1 MSDFDGVYGNK
12 EIDYAK
18 ACIDYGEWETDVK
31 WDFRSEAEY
40 VNFDTFSGKVLKN
53 ITVNGD
59 IIIFVCED
67 DTMYFMYHSQSCC
80 ENVYLADVVGDFKYL
95 IGNPILLAEEVI
107 NEKDETDK
115 GGDFIEFT
123 FYKLAT
129 IKGYVDL
136 RWIGTSNGYYST
148 SVSLKRLN
156 ADIAR
161 KLLLPV

>member
-1 MSDFDGVYGNK
+1 MSDFNGVYGSK

-18 ACIDYGEWETDVK
+18 ACIDYGRWETTVK
-31 WDFRSEAEY
+31 WDFISEAEF
-40 VNFDTFSGKVLKN
+40 VSFDKLLGKVFKN

-59 IIIFVCED
+59 IVIFVCED
-67 DTMYFMYHSQSCC
+67 DTVYFLYHPQSCC
-80 ENVYLADVVGDFKYL
+80 ENVYLADVVGDFQQL
-95 IGNPILLAEEVI
+95 IGNPVLLAEEVI
-107 NEKDETDK
+107 NEDDETMD
-115 GGDFIEFT
+115 GGDFTKFT

-148 SVSLKRLN
+148 TVSLKELG

-161 KLLLPV
+161 KLLFQK